1 MKEKL
6 QTETI
11 YNALINYQLSCSDEH
26 KTKSLQEA
34 IYQLEDIKK
43 NKAFVKNITK
53 TKDIKNEACLTIDN
67 VVQFLNTFIKMK
79 PTVISFIKEI
89 DGTTVHT
96 FVKHNSIDYQECE
109 KYNPI
114 MGETNARVE
123 HVSRKMFS
131 FFLNII
137 ELMSD
142 TQLTYMKKI
151 FHDEIK
157 RRKDINKV
165 VDKASEKILKNNIDE
180 N

>member
-11 YNALINYQLSCSDEH
+11 YNALINYQMSCSDDH

-34 IYQLEDIKK
+34 IYQLEDIKN
-43 NKAFVKNITK
+43 NKAFIKNITK
-53 TKDIKNEACLTIDN
+53 AKDIKNEACLTIDN
-67 VVQFLNTFIKMK
+67 VVHFLETFIKME
-79 PTVISFIKEI
+79 PTVISFIKEVN
-89 DGTTVHT
+89 GTMVHT
-96 FVKHNSIDYQECE
+96 FVKHNSIDYQECDKFYPME
-109 KYNPI
+109 A
-114 MGETNARVE
+114 TNCRVE

-142 TQLTYMKKI
+142 TQLKYMKKI

-157 RRKDINKV
+157 RRKDIDKV
-165 VDKASEKILKNNIDE
+165 VDKASEKILKDNIDE
-180 N
+180 NK

>member
-67 VVQFLNTFIKMK
+67 VVQFLNTFIEMK

>member
-11 YNALINYQLSCSDEH
+11 YNALINYQMSCSDDH

-131 FFLNII
+131 FFLYII

-142 TQLTYMKKI
+142 TQLTYIKII